1 MTKISLDKARVVTA
15 RELAHGTSRILR
27 ELQEA
32 GRPALVTRHGR
43 YIAVIQPI
51 ADAEVE
57 AISLRSLALE
67 GLEEDDADA
76 ESVDVSEVRRRL
88 DAQHR
93 DTNSR

>member
-32 GRPALVTRHGR
+32 GRPALVTKHGR
-43 YIAVIQPI
+43 YIAVIQPL

-67 GLEEDDADA
+67 GLEDDDDA

>member
-32 GRPALVTRHGR
+32 GRPALVTKHGR
-43 YIAVIQPI
+43 YIAVIQPL

-57 AISLRSLALE
+57 AISLRSLARE
-67 GLEEDDADA
+67 GLEDDDDA
-76 ESVDVSEVRRRL
+76 ESVDMSEVRRRL